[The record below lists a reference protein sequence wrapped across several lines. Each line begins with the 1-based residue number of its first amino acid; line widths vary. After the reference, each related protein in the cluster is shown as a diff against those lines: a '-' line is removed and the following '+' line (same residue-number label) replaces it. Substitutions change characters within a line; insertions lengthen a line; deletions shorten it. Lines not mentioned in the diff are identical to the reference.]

1 MVIGIFGES
10 CTGKS
15 TIANEL
21 SKRCNARVFSFTGKD
36 YLKLAKDEDEAKR
49 CFIELLQSNESTP
62 ETIIFVTSEHEHLS
76 FLPEKAVRVLVTA
89 ELDVIKERFAKR
101 MNGVLPAPVSA
112 ILERKHG
119 SFDNERYD
127 LRVENVN
134 SYISDVCD
142 EITNLLKQG
151 A

>member
-1 MVIGIFGES
+1 MVIGIFGEG

-21 SKRCNARVFSFTGKD
+21 SKRVNARVFTFTGKD
-36 YLKLAKDEDEAKR
+36 YLKLAKTEDEAKK
-49 CFIELLQSNESTP
+49 CFIELLQSNETSD
-62 ETIIFVTSEHEHLS
+62 ETIIYVINEREHLS

-89 ELDVIKERFAKR
+89 ELDVIKDRFAKR
-101 MNGVLPAPVSA
+101 MNGVLPAPVA
-112 ILERKHG
+112 AMLESRHG
-119 SFDNERYD
+119 CFDNERYD

-142 EITNLLKQG
+142 EITDLLKQSG
-151 A
+151 